1 MKEFKLHI
9 VDEFICN
16 ILWCSHTQANARLI
30 FLGMLH
36 AGVGETHVNNLLAA
50 INVPFIHHKTL
61 KRRERESGKGLES
74 LARKTV
80 ENALREEIE
89 KRSAYKLLN
98 FSLTLLCFVFQ

>member
-1 MKEFKLHI
+1 MQI

-16 ILWCSHTQANARLI
+16 ILLCSHPQAKTQGSF

-50 INVPFIHHKTL
+50 INVPFVHHKTL
-61 KRRERESGKGLES
+61 KRREREAGKGLES

-80 ENALREEIE
+80 EDALREEIE
-89 KRSAYKLLN
+89 KRFACKLSN
-98 FSLTLLCFVFQ
+98 SSLRLRYFVFI